1 MSKYTKLFNTQQ
13 EYNAYINGTPYL
25 PNVSLV
31 KTPKNLSYNEAPFIP
46 PILSIGTVCYYN
58 TAASHLKFCSVSDY
72 NPANGPAVGVV
83 AVPNNCTPDGSVR
96 ILALS
101 GVTSGGTP
109 ASSENK
115 MTWGKYGT
123 DTGLPNLTSVPT
135 WTNSSGSTSGFNS
148 YAYAP
153 SDKFSGQTAC
163 YGNDSVWYYN
173 GINLYVPPILTTADT
188 PNPDCLVEN
197 GSPNTNCLL
206 DFDGAG
212 NTAVLVGL
220 GSAYTAANA
229 CANYSVDGMETGWY
243 LPACGELV
251 YILPKFN
258 VLQSALSGLSG
269 VSLIANYDY
278 WSSSEYSADGA
289 RNVTTYT
296 GNVNRSEK
304 DTALYV
310 RPFAKIEL
318 TKDNF

>member
-1 MSKYTKLFNTQQ
+1 M
-13 EYNAYINGTPYL
+13 A
-25 PNVSLV
+25 
-31 KTPKNLSYNEAPFIP
+31 
-46 PILSIGTVCYYN
+46 
-58 TAASHLKFCSVSDY
+58 
-72 NPANGPAVGVV
+72 
-83 AVPNNCTPDGSVR
+83 
-96 ILALS
+96 
-101 GVTSGGTP
+101 
-109 ASSENK
+109 
-115 MTWGKYGT
+115 
-123 DTGLPNLTSVPT
+123 NLTSVPT

-212 NTAVLVGL
+212 NTAVLVDL

-229 CANYSVDGMETGWY
+229 CANYSVPGMESGWY

-258 VLQSALSGLSG
+258 VLQEALSGLSG
-269 VSLIANYDY
+269 VSLIASGGY
-278 WSSSEYSADGA
+278 WSSSEYSASLA
-289 RNVTTYT
+289 RTVTTGSGYV
-296 GNVNRSEK
+296 GNYLK
-304 DTALYV
+304 DDGLYV
-310 RPFAKIEL
+310 RPFARL
-318 TKDNF
+318 SVSSLCF